1 MAKIPYLYRRN
12 NIYYFRLRVPA
23 ELRVSLKVSE
33 IIQSLKTESRA
44 EAIPLALRLAASVTV
59 TFNELKAANKG
70 CITHLEVIRL
80 AKYDLQIDS
89 ASGSSIGAISAL
101 DKTQSIVPLLSDVVD
116 DFLKRY
122 DPSKKATLA
131 KLNAKLFKLYY
142 FFQIKKVV

>member
-23 ELRVSLKVSE
+23 QLRATLKVCE

-59 TFNELKAANKG
+59 TLNELKTANRG
-70 CITHLEVIRL
+70 CISHLEVIGL
-80 AKYDLQIDS
+80 ANDS
-89 ASGSSIGAISAL
+89 ARNDGATICSIGAISSL
-101 DKTQSIVPLLSDVVD
+101 DQSQSTVPLLAHLVD

-122 DPSKKATLA
+122 DRVALPTELHR
-131 KLNAKLFKLYY
+131 
-142 FFQIKKVV
+142 

>member
-59 TFNELKAANKG
+59 KFNELKTANEA
-70 CITHLEVIRL
+70 CISHFDVITG
-80 AKYDLQIDS
+80 KI
-89 ASGSSIGAISAL
+89 
-101 DKTQSIVPLLSDVVD
+101 
-116 DFLKRY
+116 
-122 DPSKKATLA
+122 
-131 KLNAKLFKLYY
+131 
-142 FFQIKKVV
+142 